1 MHSMTGYVSRCFEFD
16 DFSIF
21 IEIKSL
27 NSKYLEIK
35 FNLPIHLE
43 YMVNRFR
50 DILRKSVKRG
60 RVDVNVTLIAKE
72 KMEYKLLKALVEK
85 YYSIFRRIE
94 EDTGYRLN
102 LSFSDLFSLR
112 SVFSSLGEAFS
123 IPVPE
128 EKLEKN
134 FQETVEDFQRFRLRE
149 GDLARADIAMYID
162 VIERSLKSIESDYP
176 SLVVRYKEQLK
187 NKIRELIDAEIDENR
202 LVMEACIFA
211 TKADVSEEISRMR
224 GHLASMR
231 SLIDS
236 GRSCGRELDFITQE
250 LHREI
255 NTLGSKVPEYSVSE
269 QVVFIKTSIEK
280 IKEQVKNIE

>member
-1 MHSMTGYVSRCFEFD
+1 MTGYVSRCFEFE

-35 FNLPIHLE
+35 FNIPIHLE
-43 YMVNRFR
+43 HMANRLR

-60 RVDVNVTLIAKE
+60 RVDVYITLIAKE
-72 KMEYKLLKALVEK
+72 ELEYRLLKALVEK
-85 YYSIFRRIE
+85 YYAIFRKIE
-94 EDTGYRLN
+94 GDIGYSLN
-102 LSFSDLFSLR
+102 VSFSDLLSLR
-112 SVFSSLGEAFS
+112 SVFSSPGEAFS

-128 EKLEKN
+128 EALEKN
-134 FQETVEDFQRFRLRE
+134 FQETVEDFQKFRLKE
-149 GDLARADIAMYID
+149 GELARSDIMLYID
-162 VIERSLKSIESDYP
+162 MIEKSLKCIESDYP
-176 SLVVRYKEQLK
+176 SVVVKYKEQLK
-187 NKIRELIDAEIDENR
+187 SRIRELIDAEIDETR
-202 LVMEACIFA
+202 LLMEAGLFA

-269 QVVFIKTSIEK
+269 QVVFIKSSIEK
-280 IKEQVKNIE
+280 IKEQVRNIE